1 MHGDCQAVESRY
13 ITLIKL
19 IVFLEEEFF
28 GLVHSEIKLLFF
40 VEYSIHPVAMLH
52 IHWLNVVRL
61 DDTLVYLV
69 SFTDDLVLLT
79 SVLGN
84 QDVSGWVND
93 ICLHS

>member
-1 MHGDCQAVESRY
+1 M
-13 ITLIKL
+13 
-19 IVFLEEEFF
+19 F

-52 IHWLNVVRL
+52 IHWLNVMRL
-61 DDTLVYLV
+61 DNTLVYLV

-93 ICLHS
+93 ICLDS

>member
-61 DDTLVYLV
+61 DNTLVYLV

-93 ICLHS
+93 ICLDS